1 MKRNIV
7 GAILCSL
14 IGVGCATSNQTIST
28 QETNPTNGV
37 VTLNTTRSRVG
48 TVFQSAQVIEKIR
61 ASNGKTQSIGV
72 SGIDQK
78 SDAAAFAE
86 AFGNLATQLGN
97 AYSTA
102 LTGTKSQVTAKATDT
117 TLAVIPNTV
126 AIPADFQ
133 KAYDAMTAQQKAAFI
148 KVLETCPDGSCLRV
162 K

>member
-1 MKRNIV
+1 MKKNL
-7 GAILCSL
+7 ILSL
-14 IGVGCATSNQTIST
+14 PLALIALGCATSNQTITT
-28 QETNPTNGV
+28 QETNPTNGI
-37 VTLNTTRSRVG
+37 VTLNTTKSRVG

-72 SGIDQK
+72 SGLDQK

-97 AYSTA
+97 AYSSA
-102 LTGTKSQVTAKATDT
+102 MTGTKSQVTAQPGGT
-117 TLAVIPNTV
+117 TLAVLPNTV